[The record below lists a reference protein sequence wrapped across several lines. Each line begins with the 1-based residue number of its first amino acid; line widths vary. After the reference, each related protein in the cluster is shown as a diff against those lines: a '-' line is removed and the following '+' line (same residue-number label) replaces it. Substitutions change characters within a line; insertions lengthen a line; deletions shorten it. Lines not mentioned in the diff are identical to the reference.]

1 MNDKREDADRDRQAI
16 GGDSRSGGFRKRTGK
31 WAGKW
36 AGSWSRVI
44 SLTRKEV
51 RQLLRDPG
59 SLALGIGLPIALIL
73 IFGFGLSLD
82 VREAPVAVVLED
94 PSPMAADVVA
104 SLELSIYITPT
115 IVASM
120 HDAERLMLARKV
132 DAIVRVPNDFSRRLN
147 AGDATVQLLVHGTE
161 ASRATIIR
169 SYVSSA
175 LAQWAQRQADR
186 AAVIPAPGTVTIEE
200 RLWFNAANTSTWYL
214 VPGLIV
220 LIMTLVGAF
229 LTAMVMAREWERG
242 TLEALFVTP
251 VRPEEILLA
260 KIIPYFM
267 VGMLGLGMCLLA
279 ARFLFEVP
287 MYGSLLIILV
297 SSMLYMLVAL
307 GIGLV
312 ISSVTK
318 NQFLASQLAI
328 ISSFMPAM
336 MLSGFLFDLRNVPA
350 VIRLVGHLL
359 PATYFMELIRTL
371 FLAGNVWPLIFKNC
385 AILMGYAVL
394 LLGLARFVTR
404 KKLD

>member
-1 MNDKREDADRDRQAI
+1 MNDKREDRDRNPLAV
-16 GGDSRSGGFRKRTGK
+16 GADFRPREFRKRSGK
-31 WAGKW
+31 WA
-36 AGSWSRVI
+36 ASWSRVI

-82 VREAPVAVVLED
+82 VRNAPVAVVLED
-94 PSPMAADVVA
+94 PSPIATDVVA
-104 SLELSIYITPT
+104 GLQLSVYITPS
-115 IVASM
+115 IVGSM
-120 HDAERLMLARKV
+120 HDAERLMQARKV
-132 DAIVRVPNDFSRRLN
+132 DAIVRIPNDFSRRLS
-147 AGDATVQLLVHGTE
+147 AGNATVQLLVHGTD

-169 SYVSSA
+169 GYVTSA
-175 LAQWAQRQADR
+175 LGQWGQRQADR
-186 AAVIPAPGTVTIEE
+186 AAVSLAPATVTVDE
-200 RLWFNAANTSTWYL
+200 RMWFNAANTSTWYL

-267 VGMLGLGMCLLA
+267 VGMLGLSMCLFA
-279 ARFLFEVP
+279 ARFLFDVP

-297 SSMLYMLVAL
+297 GSMLYMLVAL

-328 ISSFMPAM
+328 ISSFMPSM

-350 VIRLVGHLL
+350 AIRLVGHLL

-385 AILMGYAVL
+385 AILMGYAIL

>member
-1 MNDKREDADRDRQAI
+1 MSRASDAGDQDDQA
-16 GGDSRSGGFRKRTGK
+16 GFRAF
-31 WAGKW
+31 WF
-36 AGSWSRVI
+36 RVI
-44 SLTRKEV
+44 SLTRKEI

-82 VREAPVAVVLED
+82 VRNAPVAVVLED

-104 SLELSIYITPT
+104 GLELSAYISPVMMT
-115 IVASM
+115 SM
-120 HDAERLMLARKV
+120 HDAQRLMLTREV
-132 DAIVRVPNDFSRRLN
+132 DAIVRVPSDFSRRLA
-147 AGDATVQLLVHGTE
+147 AGDAKVQLLVHGSE

-175 LAQWAQRQADR
+175 LTEWVQRQADR
-186 AAVIPAPGTVTIEE
+186 GEPTAASGQGTIMLVE
-200 RLWFNAANTSTWYL
+200 RMWFNSANTSTWYL

-251 VRPEEILLA
+251 VRPGEILIA

-267 VGMLGLGMCLLA
+267 VGMLGLGMCVLA

-287 MYGSLLIILV
+287 MFGSLLIILG

-328 ISSFMPAM
+328 ISSFMPAL

-385 AILMGYAVL
+385 AILAGYAVL